1 MAEDRQ
7 ENGTEE
13 PTQRRRERAR
23 EEGQV
28 VQSPEVAS
36 AFALLVAGLILLWC
50 GRSMGGH
57 LTGGLRTWLTET
69 VTTWSPQMDF
79 VVVRWLSWQ
88 SLAIC
93 GLPLLLMLLVSFS
106 IALIQTGPIFRLTP
120 LSIKFEKLAPA
131 SNWKKLMSLDN
142 GLKSLL
148 AILKVVAAFAG
159 TSVFFYWNWQS
170 YGDSVHSDFRSV
182 VTDAWDAGVFLWLC
196 IAAFFLTPAAADY
209 LFKRYQHE
217 QKLKMTRDEI
227 KREQKDDTGDPVIRQ
242 RQRQRQREAMEQRA
256 TKRAAEATVVLTNPT
271 HLAVALKYEQGMSAP
286 VVVAKGAG
294 VFARNIVRIAKENRI
309 DVVQRKPLARAIYKN
324 IKVGQ
329 EIPPEFFRAVAE
341 ILAQI
346 YRMRRATI

>member
-148 AILKVVAAFAG
+148 AIFESG
-159 TSVFFYWNWQS
+159 
-170 YGDSVHSDFRSV
+170 GRIRRDIC
-182 VTDAWDAGVFLWLC
+182 VFLL
-196 IAAFFLTPAAADY
+196 
-209 LFKRYQHE
+209 E
-217 QKLKMTRDEI
+217 
-227 KREQKDDTGDPVIRQ
+227 
-242 RQRQRQREAMEQRA
+242 
-256 TKRAAEATVVLTNPT
+256 
-271 HLAVALKYEQGMSAP
+271 LAVLRRLRAQRLSLCRDRRLGCRRVS
-286 VVVAKGAG
+286 VA
-294 VFARNIVRIAKENRI
+294 VH
-309 DVVQRKPLARAIYKN
+309 
-324 IKVGQ
+324 
-329 EIPPEFFRAVAE
+329 
-341 ILAQI
+341 
-346 YRMRRATI
+346 RRLLSYTGCG